1 MRLGVL
7 DIGSNTVH
15 SLVVDAHYG
24 AAPTPANKS
33 KLDLRLAQYA
43 DSTGVISTEAIDTL
57 IEFIAQSQVT
67 SEKLGVSHTIA
78 FATSAIRDAPNQLE
92 LRERV
97 EKETGVHITVLS
109 GETEAEL
116 TFLAARRWVGWS
128 AGRLMVFDIGGGSL
142 ELAVGHD
149 EEPDTAV
156 SLPLGAGLL
165 TREFISADPPSVT
178 QIKELRKYIRAEIA
192 ATVSKLS
199 KGESPRAFVG
209 TSKTFKQLARIA
221 GAPDSSAGIYVDR
234 TLTLVGVSE
243 IIERL
248 AIMNEQ
254 QRQQLPGVSPG
265 RSGQMVAGALVAE
278 AAMELFHATQISICP
293 WALREGVI
301 LRHLDSMSS
310 ES

>member
-24 AAPTPANKS
+24 GAPTPAHKS
-33 KLDLRLAQYA
+33 KLELRLAQFA
-43 DSTGVISTEAIDTL
+43 DTTGVISDEAIETL
-57 IEFIAQSQVT
+57 IDFIIQSQVT
-67 SEKLGVSHTIA
+67 SEKLGVSQTIA
-78 FATSAIRDAPNQLE
+78 FATSAIRDAPNQAK

-97 EKETGVHITVLS
+97 ENETGIHIDVLS

-142 ELAVGHD
+142 ELAVGDD
-149 EEPDTAV
+149 EEPDSAA

-165 TREFISADPPSVT
+165 TREFITVDPPLPE
-178 QIKELRKYIRAEIA
+178 QIKELRKHIRAEIA
-192 ATVSKLS
+192 AMVSRLS
-199 KGESPRAFVG
+199 KGEKPRAHVG

-221 GAPDSSAGIYVDR
+221 GAPDSSAGIYVNR
-234 TLTLVGVSE
+234 KLSLAGVSQ
-243 IIERL
+243 IIDRL
-248 AIMNEQ
+248 ADMDKQ
-254 QRQQLPGVSPG
+254 QRQGLPGVSPG
-265 RSGQMVAGALVAE
+265 RSGQMLAGALVAE
-278 AAMELFHATQISICP
+278 AAMELFHANSIAICP

-301 LRHLDSMSS
+301 LRSLDSMS
-310 ES
+310 